1 MQETQKALSADEAG
15 NGYNSSILP
24 TAFDALEG
32 ELAGLN
38 HGTAVL
44 TIHVKDGKL
53 IRYMIAREHS
63 FVPGKPMTGGY
74 NGK

>member
-15 NGYNSSILP
+15 KGYNGSIP
-24 TAFDALEG
+24 STAFNALEG
-32 ELAGLN
+32 ELAGLI

-53 IRYMIAREHS
+53 IRYMIARERS
-63 FVPGKPMTGGY
+63 VIPGKPMSGGC